1 MANISAFAQVLGHA
15 DNLRVHSSDGLAS
28 PNDQGHVQ
36 ECLESLKDAKEGL
49 AKRRSMSKW
58 VPNASSSLPK
68 ADYEKMEA
76 EWKLDLLRKEYA
88 LDEKRASA
96 MGAYIPVAR
105 SPFKHFLPMN
115 QPFPRH

>member
-1 MANISAFAQVLGHA
+1 
-15 DNLRVHSSDGLAS
+15 
-28 PNDQGHVQ
+28 
-36 ECLESLKDAKEGL
+36 
-49 AKRRSMSKW
+49 MSKR

-96 MGAYIPVAR
+96 MGAYLLAVKLKQSLR
-105 SPFKHFLPMN
+105 SRPCVVFCKLS
-115 QPFPRH
+115 